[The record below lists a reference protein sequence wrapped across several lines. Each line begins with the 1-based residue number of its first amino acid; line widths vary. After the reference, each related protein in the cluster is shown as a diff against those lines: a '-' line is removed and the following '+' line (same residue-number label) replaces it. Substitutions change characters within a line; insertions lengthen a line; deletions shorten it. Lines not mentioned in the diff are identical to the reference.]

1 MTEPTGYTTNGDRP
15 IRRNALAAGKL
26 LAAAAGLALL
36 THVSWNM
43 FAPDLFGLPELRI
56 KQALGL
62 VGFGFVLA
70 TLLRQARPRHG

>member
-1 MTEPTGYTTNGDRP
+1 MTNPTDRDSP
-15 IRRNALAAGKL
+15 VRRNAIALGKL
-26 LAAAAGLALL
+26 VAAAAGLAVL

-70 TLLRQARPRHG
+70 VLLRQARPRHG

>member
-1 MTEPTGYTTNGDRP
+1 MTNPTDCDSPVRL
-15 IRRNALAAGKL
+15 NAIALGKL
-26 LAAAAGLALL
+26 VAAAAGLAVL